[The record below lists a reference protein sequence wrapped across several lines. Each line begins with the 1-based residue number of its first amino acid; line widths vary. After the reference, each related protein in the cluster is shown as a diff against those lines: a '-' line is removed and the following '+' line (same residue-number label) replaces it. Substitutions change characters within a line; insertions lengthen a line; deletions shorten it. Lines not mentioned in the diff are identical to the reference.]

1 MSKGQ
6 MTRKIVKWED
16 EREKLLINA
25 LKLENEVTWNH
36 FFLNEVILEKEY
48 QGYTID
54 FVSRIF

>member
-48 QGYTID
+48 QGDTID

>member
-25 LKLENEVTWNH
+25 FKLENEVTWNH

>member
-25 LKLENEVTWNH
+25 FKLENKVTWNH